1 MSQEAKEAKKLE
13 GSIDPRMIGAVKP
26 PPSPEIPNPLEKC
39 CGLDVHKK
47 NCTAAII
54 SHQRLPTVLEDVEN
68 SGPGIHHLYQ
78 RLIDEGCTTV
88 VMESSGP
95 YWMGIYDFLDLRGI
109 NAVLINPRSLKAIT
123 GKKTDVNDSVWL
135 AHLYRL
141 NLLQP
146 SYVPPQHIREL
157 RSLTR
162 RHEKLAEMMVSIKNS
177 IRSRVDAFSTG
188 ITTIYKDP
196 FGAGG
201 TKILSILARNMEE
214 NKESHTID
222 LDKVLRE
229 AREAGIPPA
238 KVKEVERMLSLSFSP
253 TSMGWLIQEGLDTLQ
268 SLKKQADHL
277 CDRIARHIQDHGDL
291 SRSVR
296 VLLSV
301 KGIDLLSASTIVA
314 ELGDPTRFDDGK
326 AVASYFGLVPSVEQS
341 GPKVV
346 LGRITKKGSPH
357 MRRILGQVAHVV
369 STKGAA
375 HLRRWFL
382 EVAKRR
388 GRQKAIV
395 ALARRILVIVWAM
408 LRDEVCF
415 IDPDVQDAQDTADND
430 KVSKAE
436 ALYQRKLKA
445 VERRA
450 KRSQKSVSI
459 WQALHL
465 LATDQKLRDQ
475 LGLSRII
482 PAASGPIH
490 PAHPIQ
496 AKRFPQQTT
505 PRQSS

>member
-1 MSQEAKEAKKLE
+1 MSQESDNRHNLDSCEDLC
-13 GSIDPRMIGAVKP
+13 V
-26 PPSPEIPNPLEKC
+26 LEKC

-47 NCTAAII
+47 SCTAAII

-68 SGPGIHHLYQ
+68 SGLGMHKLHQ
-78 RLIDEGCTTV
+78 RLITEDCRTV

-95 YWMGIYDFLDLRGI
+95 YWTGIYDYLDLRGI
-109 NAVLINPRSLKAIT
+109 NTVLINPRSLKAIT
-123 GKKTDVNDSVWL
+123 GKKTDVDDSVWL

-146 SYVPPQHIREL
+146 SYVPPQHIRDL

-162 RHEKLAEMMVSIKNS
+162 RHEKIAEMMVSIKNS
-177 IRSRVDAFSTG
+177 IGSQVDAFSTG
-188 ITTIYKDP
+188 ITTIYADP

-222 LDKVLRE
+222 LDKILQE
-229 AREAGIPPA
+229 AKEAGIPPA
-238 KVKEVERMLSLSFSP
+238 KMKEVERMLSLSFAP

-268 SLKKQADHL
+268 ALKKQADQL
-277 CDRIARHIQDHGDL
+277 SDRIAKHIQDHDDL

-301 KGIDLLSASTIVA
+301 KGIDLLSGATIVA
-314 ELGDPTRFDDGK
+314 ELGDPARFGDGK
-326 AVASYFGLVPSVEQS
+326 AVASYFGLVSSVEQS

-357 MRRILGQVAHVV
+357 MRRILGQVGQAV

-388 GRQKAIV
+388 GKQKAVV

-408 LRDEVCF
+408 LRDGVCF
-415 IDPDVQDAQDTADND
+415 IDPDVQDAQDTAGHD
-430 KVSKAE
+430 KAKRAE

-445 VERRA
+445 VDRRA
-450 KRSQKSVSI
+450 KRSQRSVSV

-465 LATDQKLRDQ
+465 LATDKKLRGE
-475 LGLSRII
+475 LGLCRII
-482 PAASGPIH
+482 PAAPGSTHTI
-490 PAHPIQ
+490 
-496 AKRFPQQTT
+496 RTRRL
-505 PRQSS
+505 PRQAVPRQPS